1 MSGNSPEVVRR
12 RFLKRE
18 THFKQMGAL
27 NFLVGLVT
35 LLAGIALLF
44 SPQKAATL
52 PNVPFGSLLIL
63 LSLIYIVMGR
73 MLQKLDPRVRIPMT
87 VIALFEMIGFP
98 MGTIKGLYFLYLFH
112 SVEGKYVFSQEYK
125 SIIAVTPHVKN
136 KTSKGALILLVVLII
151 VMVFVLILASL
162 SK

>member
-18 THFKQMGAL
+18 THFKQMGGL
-27 NFLVGLVT
+27 NFFVGLIT
-35 LLAGIALLF
+35 LLAGSALLF
-44 SPQKAATL
+44 SPQKLDAL

-63 LSLIYIVMGR
+63 LSVIYIVIGR
-73 MLQKLDPRVRIPMT
+73 MLQKLDPRVRVPMT
-87 VIALFEMIGFP
+87 VIAIIELIGFP

-112 SVEGKYVFSQEYK
+112 SPEGKYVFSPEYK
-125 SIIAVTPHVKN
+125 SIIAMTPHVKN
-136 KTSKGALILLVVLII
+136 RTSKGALILLLVLII
-151 VMVFVLILASL
+151 VMVFILIMASF